1 MKRTSWVTWRIYFF
15 TLPIDAFVLIFAADH
30 RLKSWNDV
38 WAWGCVALI
47 AHICL
52 IPLMAV
58 GVIQSQNWRSWK
70 FDLVFLLLLGAARGV
85 VINYCVEMW
94 DLTQT
99 VSYWYK
105 VFNSSVALPQWFV
118 GVAILFESKRNYERT
133 FRALFAK
140 AMRKE
145 QDTHERRD
153 MLPPGNSSVDEAVA
167 RLQFITSS
175 LASDIQQLL
184 NRPKL
189 LSDYTIEANRIQE
202 LIDNDIRPTSAE
214 LWSTNKVNTPKI
226 PLRTLLSIS
235 LLESRLRVPL
245 VVLISVPYLF
255 VGLNGGFGLKIALVQ
270 CALIL
275 AYNLVSFVFVEV
287 LLKLKITSRA
297 ISNIILLT
305 SGFVIPIF
313 IQINFVSM
321 EFKTSGK
328 LTDLIIYHSVLTI
341 TFVALL
347 LIVNGY
353 NVVTSQ
359 REEVLASLESHILG
373 EKYNESLTQGGDA
386 QHKSDLANY
395 LHGEIQA
402 GLTASSL
409 LLQQAAKSGDSDLA
423 QEALERASGLLNQ
436 DLTNITFTRMAAP
449 ALKIQKIVD
458 AWKGIADISVVLPPY
473 EQLGETTLRSL
484 VQLIEESI
492 ANAIRHAQ
500 ASDIKISGVLKENVL
515 TISII
520 SNGEPMSKGRAG
532 LGTKMFNELTEEWSY
547 SAESG
552 HNRLTLTLMNSL

>member
-1 MKRTSWVTWRIYFF
+1 VKRTSWITWRIFFF

-30 RLKSWNDV
+30 RLKSWDDV
-38 WAWGCVALI
+38 WIWGCVALI

-52 IPLMAV
+52 LPLVAV
-58 GVIQSQNWRSWK
+58 GVIQSQQWRSWK

-133 FRALFAK
+133 FRELFAK

-313 IQINFVSM
+313 IQLNFVSM

-520 SNGEPMSKGRAG
+520 SNGEPMAKGRAG

>member
-552 HNRLTLTLMNSL
+552 HNRLTLTLMNNL

>member
-58 GVIQSQNWRSWK
+58 GVIQSQQWRSWK
-70 FDLVFLLLLGAARGV
+70 FDLVFLLLLGATRGV

-133 FRALFAK
+133 FRELFAK

-313 IQINFVSM
+313 IQINFVSL

-473 EQLGETTLRSL
+473 EQIGETTLRSL

-520 SNGEPMSKGRAG
+520 SNGEPMAKGRAG

>member
-1 MKRTSWVTWRIYFF
+1 VKRTSWVTWRIYFF

-133 FRALFAK
+133 FRELFAK

-520 SNGEPMSKGRAG
+520 SNGEPMAKGRAG

>member
-1 MKRTSWVTWRIYFF
+1 VKRTSWVTWRIYFF

-94 DLTQT
+94 DLTQA

-133 FRALFAK
+133 FRELFAK

-353 NVVTSQ
+353 NVVRSQ

-520 SNGEPMSKGRAG
+520 SNGEPMAKGRAG